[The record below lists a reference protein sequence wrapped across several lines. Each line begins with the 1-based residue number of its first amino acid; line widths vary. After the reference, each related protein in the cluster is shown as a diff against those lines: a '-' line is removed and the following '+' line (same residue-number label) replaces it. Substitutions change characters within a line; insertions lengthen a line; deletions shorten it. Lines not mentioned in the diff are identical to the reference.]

1 MVARKRNSVTK
12 QTPQFPQ
19 LDHSSVKS
27 YNHSLVSAFNW
38 YNLHWDADYYKK
50 YAIESAESNNN
61 YKEFV
66 PYLKRAD
73 YLTIRQI
80 AVYFALLD
88 NCQELK
94 KEELTKLNNLL
105 SMISISNV
113 VHKVKKQVQPNVVI
127 DEKEQQ
133 FNIKSHNAMAEVE
146 DGLDEVY
153 LQKKIPNNADK
164 IVMICDDTRLKKYVS
179 EQIKKKLDVYEKIQ
193 LGEDE
198 ELVEAYSNYNKR
210 QLKLTIDYLN
220 GILSTFDKLRSVK
233 PTSTKTVRKR
243 PQTPQQITKK
253 MTVYKT
259 LPEFKIICQP
269 AHKIVGSSAVYV
281 YFVENRKLVRFVPM
295 KDMSLSANGMSIV
308 NFDPE
313 KTVAKT
319 LRKPEVFFEQFKNSK
334 GISKT
339 ELKKAFDSVAGQ
351 TKTYGTRLNDKCVIL
366 SA

>member
-1 MVARKRNSVTK
+1 MVARKRNSIKK
-12 QTPQFPQ
+12 QAPQFPQ
-19 LDHSSVKS
+19 LDHSSIKA

-38 YNLHWDADYYKK
+38 YNNHWDADYYKK

-66 PYLKRAD
+66 PYLKKAD

-80 AVYFALLD
+80 AVYFALID

-94 KEELTKLNNLL
+94 QEELTKLNNLL
-105 SMISISNV
+105 SMISIGTV
-113 VHKVKKQVQPNVVI
+113 VHKIKKQTQGNNIV

-133 FNIKSHNAMAEVE
+133 FIMKRHNAMAEVE
-146 DGLDEVY
+146 EGLDEVY
-153 LQKKIPNNADK
+153 LTKKIPSNADK
-164 IVMICDDTRLKKYVS
+164 IVMICDDTRTKNYVL
-179 EQIKKKLDVYEKIQ
+179 EQIKNKITEYEKVQ
-193 LGEDE
+193 SAEDT
-198 ELVEAYSNYNKR
+198 ELVEAYSNFSKR

-220 GILSTFDKLRSVK
+220 GILSTFNKLKTIK
-233 PTSTKTVRKR
+233 PASTKTVRKR

-253 MTVYKT
+253 MTVSKT
-259 LPEFKIICQP
+259 LPEFKIICHP
-269 AHKIVGSSAVYV
+269 AHKIIGSNAVYV
-281 YFVENRKLVRFVPM
+281 YFTENRKLVRFVPM

-319 LRKPEVFFEQFKNSK
+319 IRKPEVFFEQFRNSK
-334 GISKT
+334 GINKT
-339 ELKKAFDSVAGQ
+339 EIKKAFDSVAGQ

-366 SA
+366 SV